1 MNENPVVYIETTVGE
16 FAVELYPRHAPKT
29 CYNFYELAKMGM
41 ITFIIFDYYL
51 ICIIQRIL

>member
-41 ITFIIFDYYL
+41 ITYIKFDYHL
-51 ICIIQRIL
+51 ICII